1 MSAQK
6 NAAWSNIARYMAHE
20 IKNPLTPIKISAQR
34 IQSSLKSKT
43 KANLDFF
50 DSCSNT
56 IIRQVN
62 NIENLVS
69 EFSNFARMPESNLEL
84 TKLDNI
90 INTQVNTQKIANKNI
105 TFNVE
110 VAKTIEERKTGLMYR
125 KKLLNNEGMLFIFP
139 REKIIRLWMKNT
151 YIPLDVIFISENN
164 VIVDIKKN
172 MEKLSETI
180 VKSKVKSRYA
190 LEFNAGLINKLDIEI
205 GDKILFNE

>member
-1 MSAQK
+1 MMHFKFIHLIFNFFLFSFYTL
-6 NAAWSNIARYMAHE
+6 SNE
-20 IKNPLTPIKISAQR
+20 KI
-34 IQSSLKSKT
+34 
-43 KANLDFF
+43 D
-50 DSCSNT
+50 
-56 IIRQVN
+56 
-62 NIENLVS
+62 VS
-69 EFSNFARMPESNLEL
+69 IYS
-84 TKLDNI
+84 
-90 INTQVNTQKIANKNI
+90 KNI

-110 VAKTIEERKTGLMYR
+110 VAKTIEERRSGLMYR

-151 YIPLDVIFISENN
+151 YIPLDVIFISENK

-190 LEFNAGLINKLDIEI
+190 LEFNAGLINKLDIKI